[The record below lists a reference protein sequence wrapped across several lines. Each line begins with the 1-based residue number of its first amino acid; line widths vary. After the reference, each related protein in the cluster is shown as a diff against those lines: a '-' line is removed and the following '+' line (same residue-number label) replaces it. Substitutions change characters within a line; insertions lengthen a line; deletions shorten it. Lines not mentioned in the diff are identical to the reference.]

1 MFNKKKPKKAMDFNE
16 IRVVKLSRTA
26 INELLNETVLDYL
39 GQAYF
44 DVHEIEENIVF
55 HIIRDETLNEIS
67 FYICKIS
74 EDNMPDFD
82 KIDAYVYEN
91 VEAVDSAFENN
102 QKKQVYTV
110 LKMKEIDS
118 DLTFSVV
125 SDG

>member
-1 MFNKKKPKKAMDFNE
+1 MINKKSRKTLEFNE
-16 IRVVKLSRTA
+16 IRAVKINRTA
-26 INELLNETVLDYL
+26 INELLNETILDYL

-91 VEAVDSAFENN
+91 VEAVDSVFLNDINEP
-102 QKKQVYTV
+102 VYTV
-110 LKMKEIDS
+110 IKTEVLN
-118 DLTFSVV
+118 
-125 SDG
+125 